1 MQDEKVLELSQ
12 KARRKL
18 RLLKKKQKKTKK
30 NCSANLLKYL
40 IKNKK
45 NLFYLVLFRYLSD
58 NLSNKSIIRKVLSIQ
73 HISLE

>member
-1 MQDEKVLELSQ
+1 M
-12 KARRKL
+12 
-18 RLLKKKQKKTKK
+18 KKTKQKQKQKQK

-45 NLFYLVLFRYLSD
+45 NLFYLVLFGYLSD
-58 NLSNKSIIRKVLSIQ
+58 NLSNKSIIRKVLFIQ

>member
-1 MQDEKVLELSQ
+1 M
-12 KARRKL
+12 
-18 RLLKKKQKKTKK
+18 KKTKQKQKQK

-45 NLFYLVLFRYLSD
+45 NLFYLVLFGYLSD
-58 NLSNKSIIRKVLSIQ
+58 NLSNKSIIRKVLFIQ